1 MHKFVAAAAQALAAF
16 FAPGL
21 HAQADAS
28 GAQDDPSIAR
38 FPGMAIVS
46 ATQHDFGAHAFPLKD
61 GTKDLEGRIWE
72 IQYAPKGGPRENRR
86 VELVKQ

>member
-1 MHKFVAAAAQALAAF
+1 MHKFVAAAALALAAF

-28 GAQDDPSIAR
+28 GAKDHPSIAR

-46 ATQHDFGAHAFPLKD
+46 ATQDDFGAHEKPVAGNATEAERAK
-61 GTKDLEGRIWE
+61 
-72 IQYAPKGGPRENRR
+72 NRR